1 MHDSAGGHLADV
13 DRHHT
18 DRAGVACRA
27 ALLEG
32 PVCGLVI
39 QCDLGLAGGRL
50 SRCAGRPWHRGV
62 DLGAAA
68 RSWLHPPHTRDNP
81 GFGDRSFYA
90 LVVDRAGPF
99 GDLRGPGTRASDGSD
114 HLLEFRIEADEGRAA
129 LAAFPIDAGFLS

>member
-1 MHDSAGGHLADV
+1 
-13 DRHHT
+13 
-18 DRAGVACRA
+18 
-27 ALLEG
+27 
-32 PVCGLVI
+32 LVI

-81 GFGDRSFYA
+81 GFGDQSFYA

-99 GDLRGPGTRASDGSD
+99 GDLRGPGTRASDGAD

-129 LAAFPIDAGFLS
+129 LVAFRLIQTTGGGPSARL